1 MPHIQERMARYT
13 EAEVRFNIMAI
24 TRDRLLVLQEKV
36 EEAGQGGAGVC
47 GICQELVQRGLLL
60 PSKSRLLVLQEKVGG
75 SCSLRLRQHSW
86 SVACCCSANS

>member
-36 EEAGQGGAGVC
+36 GGSWAGWRWVVWYR
-47 GICQELVQRGLLL
+47 QELVQRGLLL
-60 PSKSRLLVLQEKVGG
+60 PTKCRLLVLQGKVGG
-75 SCSLRLRQHSW
+75 SCSLRPRQHSW